1 MHLKQ
6 ILIIPYIIKVNVIRA
21 NLNIRKGRYSNMG
34 FFLIDNYFVI
44 CGFSFVGSI
53 LYKQIRRLLFSNT
66 THPLSIKDLIILTYG
81 SLGWP
86 MTVGLYLGRKKMQ
99 VFIENKEKDYIE

>member
-1 MHLKQ
+1 
-6 ILIIPYIIKVNVIRA
+6 
-21 NLNIRKGRYSNMG
+21 MG

-53 LYKQIRRLLFSNT
+53 LYKQIRRLLFSSSY
-66 THPLSIKDLIILTYG
+66 PLSIKDLIILTYG

-86 MTVGLYLGRKKMQ
+86 MTVGLYLGRKKVQ
-99 VFIENKEKDYIE
+99 VFIENKEKDHI